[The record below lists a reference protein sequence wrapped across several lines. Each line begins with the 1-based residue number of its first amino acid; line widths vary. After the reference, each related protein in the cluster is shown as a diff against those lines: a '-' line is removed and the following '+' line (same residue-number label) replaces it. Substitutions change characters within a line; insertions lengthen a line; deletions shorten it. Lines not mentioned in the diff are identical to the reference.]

1 MKKDGGRRSFN
12 YIINP
17 LSFSERMV
25 VSMNPILSMFGNFQN
40 FQNQLNNFQKQ
51 IGNADPQQMVQ
62 QLLNSGQMSQTQ
74 FNQIRDVA
82 NQIIGKRM

>member
-1 MKKDGGRRSFN
+1 
-12 YIINP
+12 
-17 LSFSERMV
+17 
-25 VSMNPILSMFGNFQN
+25 MNPILSMFGNFQN